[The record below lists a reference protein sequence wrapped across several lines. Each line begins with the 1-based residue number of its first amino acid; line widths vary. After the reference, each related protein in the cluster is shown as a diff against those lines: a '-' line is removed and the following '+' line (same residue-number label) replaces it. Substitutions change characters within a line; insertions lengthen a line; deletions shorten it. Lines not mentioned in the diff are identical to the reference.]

1 MALNDATARVEASL
15 AALGTNITA
24 QLDATTLEIQ
34 QLANAVASLPGDTT
48 DIENRLNAVGDQL
61 DALSQQVTTSTQ
73 QLGAD
78 DPAAPSEPTA

>member
-1 MALNDATARVEASL
+1 MALNEATARVEASL
-15 AALGTNITA
+15 AALGTNITT
-24 QLDATTLEIQ
+24 QLTATTLEIQ

-61 DALSQQVTTSTQ
+61 DALSQQVTASTA

-78 DPAAPSEPTA
+78 DPAPSEPTA